1 MNDSAAGGAEGEAP
15 RGRVPASPRANAV
28 VLESCYQLLRWLI
41 PTLDK
46 MPRRQ
51 KFLLGDHLQR
61 QAQDVMDLLIE
72 AAYSRPREAQLRR
85 ANLGL
90 EKLRFGLRLAKDP
103 ELLPFAPYE
112 HAARLIDDL
121 GR

>member
-1 MNDSAAGGAEGEAP
+1 MDEQLRFVGSEAP
-15 RGRVPASPRANAV
+15 CERPLSSPRANAV
-28 VLESCYQLLRWLI
+28 ALECFSPLYHWLI
-41 PTLDK
+41 SILDK

-72 AAYSRPREAQLRR
+72 AAYSRRV
-85 ANLGL
+85 NLEL
-90 EKLRFGLRLAKDP
+90 EKLRFGLRLAKDLK
-103 ELLPFAPYE
+103 LLPFAACE
-112 HAARLIDDL
+112 HAAVLIDDL